1 MKRLITIILAFIM
14 AFFTS
19 PSQGAD
25 EPPVSAEKP
34 PQAEITVS
42 VEDVPE
48 ESHATATS
56 PVGGGEETEAAVK
69 PEDKEIGFTE
79 EETADEV
86 GESEQGTVE
95 YKPQIGGQPNP
106 FENNTPT
113 EIDDQPVEDYIGE
126 GEDRQGEG
134 ITSKSNTSHK
144 G

>member
-42 VEDVPE
+42 ADNVPE

-79 EETADEV
+79 KNADNV
-86 GESEQGTVE
+86 GEGERGAVE
-95 YKPQIGGQPNP
+95 YKPQLGGQPNP

-113 EIDDQPVEDYIGE
+113 EIGDQPAEDYIGE
-126 GEDRQGEG
+126 DGDRPGEG
-134 ITSKSNTSHK
+134 IHF
-144 G
+144 

>member
-79 EETADEV
+79 EETADNV
-86 GESEQGTVE
+86 GEGERGAVE

-126 GEDRQGEG
+126 GEDRPGKG
-134 ITSKSNTSHK
+134 IHF
-144 G
+144 

>member
-19 PSQGAD
+19 PSRGAD
-25 EPPVSAEKP
+25 EPPVTAEKS
-34 PQAEITVS
+34 PQAEITTS
-42 VEDVPE
+42 AEDVPE

-56 PVGGGEETEAAVK
+56 PVGVGEKTEAAVK

-79 EETADEV
+79 EKTADNV

-113 EIDDQPVEDYIGE
+113 EIDDQPAEDYIGE
-126 GEDRQGEG
+126 GEDRPGEG
-134 ITSKSNTSHK
+134 IHF
-144 G
+144 

>member
-25 EPPVSAEKP
+25 EPPVTAEKP

-79 EETADEV
+79 EETVDNV
-86 GESEQGTVE
+86 GEGKQGTVE

-106 FENNTPT
+106 FENNTPA
-113 EIDDQPVEDYIGE
+113 EIDDQPAEDYIGE
-126 GEDRQGEG
+126 GEDRPGEG
-134 ITSKSNTSHK
+134 IHF
-144 G
+144 

>member
-19 PSQGAD
+19 PSRGAD

-48 ESHATATS
+48 ESQATAMP
-56 PVGGGEETEAAVK
+56 PVDEGEKTETAVNPEDVETE
-69 PEDKEIGFTE
+69 FTE
-79 EETADEV
+79 EETADNV
-86 GESEQGTVE
+86 GEGERGAVE

-126 GEDRQGEG
+126 GEDSPGEG
-134 ITSKSNTSHK
+134 IHF
-144 G
+144 

>member
-56 PVGGGEETEAAVK
+56 PVDEGEKTETAVNL
-69 PEDKEIGFTE
+69 EDAEREFTE

-86 GESEQGTVE
+86 GEGKQGAVE

-126 GEDRQGEG
+126 GEERPGEG
-134 ITSKSNTSHK
+134 IQF
-144 G
+144 

>member
-42 VEDVPE
+42 VEDAPE
-48 ESHATATS
+48 ESQETATS
-56 PVGGGEETEAAVK
+56 PVGEGEKTESTVKPAVRPTAK
-69 PEDKEIGFTE
+69 PEDAEREFTE
-79 EETADEV
+79 EETADEA
-86 GESEQGTVE
+86 GEGEQGAVE

-126 GEDRQGEG
+126 GEDRPGEG
-134 ITSKSNTSHK
+134 IHF
-144 G
+144 

>member
-34 PQAEITVS
+34 PQAEITTAVD
-42 VEDVPE
+42 DVPE
-48 ESHATATS
+48 ESQATATS
-56 PVGGGEETEAAVK
+56 PVGGGEETETAVKPVVRPAVK
-69 PEDKEIGFTE
+69 PEDVEREFTE
-79 EETADEV
+79 EETADNV
-86 GESEQGTVE
+86 GEGKQGAVE

-126 GEDRQGEG
+126 GEDRPGEG
-134 ITSKSNTSHK
+134 IHF
-144 G
+144 

>member
-42 VEDVPE
+42 VEDGPE

-79 EETADEV
+79 EETADNV
-86 GESEQGTVE
+86 GEGERGAVE

-126 GEDRQGEG
+126 GEDSPGEG
-134 ITSKSNTSHK
+134 IHF
-144 G
+144 

>member
-19 PSQGAD
+19 PSRGAD
-25 EPPVSAEKP
+25 EPPVTAEKP

-48 ESHATATS
+48 ESQATATS

-79 EETADEV
+79 EETADNV
-86 GESEQGTVE
+86 GEGERGAVE

-113 EIDDQPVEDYIGE
+113 EIDDQPAEDYIGE
-126 GEDRQGEG
+126 GEDRPGEG
-134 ITSKSNTSHK
+134 IHF
-144 G
+144 

>member
-48 ESHATATS
+48 ESHETATS
-56 PVGGGEETEAAVK
+56 PVGAGEETEAAVK
-69 PEDKEIGFTE
+69 TEDKEIGFTE
-79 EETADEV
+79 EETADNVDE
-86 GESEQGTVE
+86 GERGAVE

-113 EIDDQPVEDYIGE
+113 EIDDQPAEDYIGE
-126 GEDRQGEG
+126 GGDRPGEG
-134 ITSKSNTSHK
+134 IHF
-144 G
+144 

>member
-48 ESHATATS
+48 ESQATAMP
-56 PVGGGEETEAAVK
+56 PVDEGEKTETAVN
-69 PEDKEIGFTE
+69 PEDVEMEFTE
-79 EETADEV
+79 EETADNV
-86 GESEQGTVE
+86 
-95 YKPQIGGQPNP
+95 
-106 FENNTPT
+106 
-113 EIDDQPVEDYIGE
+113 GE
-126 GEDRQGEG
+126 GERGAVEDQRRGRVGSCRQW
-134 ITSKSNTSHK
+134 
-144 G
+144 

>member
-19 PSQGAD
+19 PSQSAD

-56 PVGGGEETEAAVK
+56 PVGVGEETEAAVN
-69 PEDKEIGFTE
+69 PEDVETEFTE
-79 EETADEV
+79 EETADNV
-86 GESEQGTVE
+86 GEGERGAVE
-95 YKPQIGGQPNP
+95 YKPQIGGQHNP

-113 EIDDQPVEDYIGE
+113 EIDDQPAEDYIGE
-126 GEDRQGEG
+126 GEERPGEG
-134 ITSKSNTSHK
+134 IQF
-144 G
+144 